1 MGESDRGVRLGRPRV
16 RSVMQ
21 RDDRIFAM
29 LQVRPMT
36 SQEIRNKLKLHYTLV
51 YLSLCRL
58 RNEGWVYQTEQGV
71 GMGKL
76 WAAVEE
82 DAGPDA

>member
-16 RSVMQ
+16 RSVEQ
-21 RDDRIFAM
+21 RDERILEM
-29 LQVRPMT
+29 LRERPMT
-36 SQEIRNKLKLHYTLV
+36 SREIRNKLKLHYTLV

-82 DAGPDA
+82 DADSDA